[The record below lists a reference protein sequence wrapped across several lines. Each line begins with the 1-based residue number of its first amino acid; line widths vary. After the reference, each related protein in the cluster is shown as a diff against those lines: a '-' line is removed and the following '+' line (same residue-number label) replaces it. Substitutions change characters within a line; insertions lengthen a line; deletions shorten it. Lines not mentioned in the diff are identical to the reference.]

1 MLFSSAVH
9 TRCPGTKGRR
19 SGDSKV
25 GVEAGGG
32 QESGQ
37 GGESRSVALR
47 SSWGSSRSYGTRS
60 EEPMFLNRGCAVQT
74 VEKRPLC
81 TLLHAP
87 PAIAY
92 IQFSHGP
99 IYWSMCQINTTKI
112 SPVLGIH
119 NLLCIRI
126 YENTAV
132 IRICRHTSTHYTL
145 SIIFKVWRS
154 TLLLDWNPRVLHL
167 YWYCQLLW
175 AGSTDTHLTTTE
187 FHCMVTKLT

>member
-19 SGDSKV
+19 CGDSKV
-25 GVEAGGG
+25 GAEAWGPGIG
-32 QESGQ
+32 AGRGKPQRGARP
-37 GGESRSVALR
+37 GVVAVMGLGVKSRCFSR
-47 SSWGSSRSYGTRS
+47 MCGSD
-60 EEPMFLNRGCAVQT
+60 CW
-74 VEKRPLC
+74 KRPLC

-87 PAIAY
+87 PAIVY

-99 IYWSMCQINTTKI
+99 IYWSVCQINTTKI

-145 SIIFKVWRS
+145 SITFKVWRS
-154 TLLLDWNPRVLHL
+154 TLVRFKP
-167 YWYCQLLW
+167 
-175 AGSTDTHLTTTE
+175 
-187 FHCMVTKLT
+187 

>member
-19 SGDSKV
+19 SGNSKV
-25 GVEAGGG
+25 GMEAWGPGTG
-32 QESGQ
+32 A
-37 GGESRSVALR
+37 GEGKAAVGLCARPGVVAVMGLGVMSRCFLR
-47 SSWGSSRSYGTRS
+47 MRGSD
-60 EEPMFLNRGCAVQT
+60 CWI
-74 VEKRPLC
+74 RPLC

-99 IYWSMCQINTTKI
+99 IYWSVCQMNTTKI
-112 SPVLGIH
+112 SPALGIH
-119 NLLCIRI
+119 NFLCIRI

-154 TLLLDWNPRVLHL
+154 TLLLDLNPRVLHL
-167 YWYCQLLW
+167 YW
-175 AGSTDTHLTTTE
+175 
-187 FHCMVTKLT
+187 HC

>member
-1 MLFSSAVH
+1 METLKWAW
-9 TRCPGTKGRR
+9 RP
-19 SGDSKV
+19 
-25 GVEAGGG
+25 GG
-32 QESGQ
+32 QGPGQ
-37 GGESRSVALR
+37 GRGKAAVGLRTRPGVVAVMGLGVK
-47 SSWGSSRSYGTRS
+47 SWCSSRMLGSDCW
-60 EEPMFLNRGCAVQT
+60 NW
-74 VEKRPLC
+74 PLC

-99 IYWSMCQINTTKI
+99 IYWSVCQINTTKI

-132 IRICRHTSTHYTL
+132 IRICRDTSTHYTL
-145 SIIFKVWRS
+145 SSIFKVWRS
-154 TLLLDWNPRVLHL
+154 TLLLDFNPRVLHL
-167 YWYCQLLW
+167 YWHCQLLW